1 MYVIKFVIT
10 KTRFNFAASKN
21 DWRLMPRKSRFKL
34 LHQYYRYTGF
44 YSFIKV
50 SLKRATLPIIVIVGV
65 LLLINFFVIN
75 LNDVLVNFTE
85 TFSTL
90 SVLIV
95 FFVSESILGLIP
107 PEIFIAWSKK
117 TPSPILYLSLLGLLS
132 YLGGVVSYFIGIM
145 IAKIPSI
152 HETMEHKL
160 KKQIKNAKKWGGFL
174 IIVGALLPIPF
185 SLVSI
190 TSGIIKYPF
199 KSYLLFGL
207 LRFLRFY
214 LYALAIF
221 NIVK

>member
-1 MYVIKFVIT
+1 
-10 KTRFNFAASKN
+10 
-21 DWRLMPRKSRFKL
+21 MPRKSRFKL
-34 LHQYYRYTGF
+34 LHQYYHYTGF

-50 SLKRATLPIIVIVGV
+50 SLKKSALPILIIVGV

-117 TPSPILYLSLLGLLS
+117 TPSPILYLSLLALLS

-152 HETMEHKL
+152 HEAMEHKL
-160 KKQIKNAKKWGGFL
+160 KKHIKNAKKWGGFL